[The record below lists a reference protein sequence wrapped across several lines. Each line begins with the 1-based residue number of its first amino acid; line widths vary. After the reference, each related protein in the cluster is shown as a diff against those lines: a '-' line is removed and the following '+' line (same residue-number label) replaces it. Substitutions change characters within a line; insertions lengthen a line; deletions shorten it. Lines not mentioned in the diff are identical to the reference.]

1 MVSKVVSFREEEM
14 YMQRKGSSDMSKE
27 TSTTRIEVEKPIAP
41 AIEPNPQ
48 TNLEEEEEET
58 EEQTENI
65 NTQPDLSQYSLARD
79 IQRRVIFPPSR

>member
-27 TSTTRIEVEKPIAP
+27 TSTTRIEVEKPSAP

-48 TNLEEEEEET
+48 AKIEEEEET
-58 EEQTENI
+58 DEQIENTG
-65 NTQPDLSQYSLARD
+65 TQPYLS
-79 IQRRVIFPPSR
+79 